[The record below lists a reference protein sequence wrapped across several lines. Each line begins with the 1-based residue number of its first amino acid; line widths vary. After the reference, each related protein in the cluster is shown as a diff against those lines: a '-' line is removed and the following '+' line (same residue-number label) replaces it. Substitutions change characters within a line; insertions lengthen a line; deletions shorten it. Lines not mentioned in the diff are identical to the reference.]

1 MQVIIVVEDETQ
13 IREEVVDW
21 LTFEGYD
28 ARGASNGREA
38 LELIQAQTP
47 DLIISDISMPEM
59 DGYEL
64 ILEVRSNPKWVHIP
78 FIFLTAAADRSAV
91 RYGMTIGADDYITK
105 PFTHA
110 ELMNAVQTR
119 LKKQDILNHQVQE
132 YVSDLT
138 SALDEERKR
147 RQLKSRLIAMF
158 SHDFRN
164 PLSSI
169 LSSSN
174 IIRNYEAKLTPE
186 RKRQHLDRIDGAVHL
201 LTQMMDDMLT
211 MVQVERGQLDFVPMP
226 MDLATFINGIV
237 DEFRVID
244 NGLHTI
250 TYCPTLKRTV
260 NADSRLFR
268 QIVTNLLSNGLKYS
282 PQGSEVVIML
292 NEKDGQVCLCV
303 KDSGI
308 GIPAHNLPKL
318 FECFYRAD
326 NAKTIKGTGIGLCIV
341 KECAERHG
349 GRVSVDSEEGKGSTF
364 MVQFVG
370 I

>member
-1 MQVIIVVEDETQ
+1 MKVVIVVEDEPQ
-13 IREEVVDW
+13 IREELVDW
-21 LTFEGYD
+21 MTFEGYH
-28 ARGASNGREA
+28 ALGASNGRVA
-38 LELIQAQTP
+38 LELIQSTPP
-47 DLIISDISMPEM
+47 DLIISDIAMPEM

-78 FIFLTAAADRSAV
+78 FIFLTAAADRSAM

-105 PFTHA
+105 PFTHTDV
-110 ELMNAVQTR
+110 MTAVHTR
-119 LKKQDILNHQVQE
+119 LKKQDDLNTQVQE
-132 YVSDLT
+132 YVGELT

-147 RQLKSRLIAMF
+147 VKLKSRLIAMF

-201 LTQMMDDMLT
+201 LSQMVDDMLT
-211 MVQVERGQLDFVPMP
+211 VVQMERGQLEFVPLP
-226 MDLATFINGIV
+226 MNLAGFINGIV
-237 DEFRVID
+237 DEFRMID

-250 TYCPTLKRTV
+250 IYKPTLTRQV
-260 NADSRLFR
+260 NADARLIR
-268 QIVTNLLSNGLKYS
+268 QMVSNLLSNALKYS
-282 PQGSEVVIML
+282 SQGSEVGVTL
-292 NEKDGQVCLCV
+292 EEKEGQIFLSMSD
-303 KDSGI
+303 KGI
-308 GIPAHNLPKL
+308 GIPADNLAQL

-326 NAKTIKGTGIGLCIV
+326 NAKEIKGTGIGLCIV

-349 GRVSVDSEEGKGSTF
+349 GHVSVVSEEGKGTTF
-364 MVQFVG
+364 TVVFVG
-370 I
+370 M

>member
-1 MQVIIVVEDETQ
+1 MQVIIVVEDEPQ

-21 LTFEGYD
+21 LTFEGYH
-28 ARGASNGREA
+28 ASGASNGRMA
-38 LELIQAQTP
+38 LDMIQSNMP
-47 DLIISDISMPEM
+47 DLIISDIAMPEM

-64 ILEVRSNPKWVHIP
+64 ILEVRSNPKWAHIP
-78 FIFLTAAADRSAV
+78 FIFLTAAADRSAM

-110 ELMNAVQTR
+110 DVMSAVRTR
-119 LKKQDILNHQVQE
+119 LKKQEVIYSQVQD
-132 YVSDLT
+132 YVGELT

-201 LTQMMDDMLT
+201 LSQMVDDMLT
-211 MVQVERGQLDFVPMP
+211 VVQMERGQLDFVPML
-226 MDLATFINGIV
+226 MNLATFINGIV
-237 DEFRVID
+237 DEFRLID

-250 TYCPTLKRTV
+250 TYQTTLTRQV
-260 NADSRLFR
+260 NADSRLLR
-268 QIVTNLLSNGLKYS
+268 QIVSNLLSNGLKYS
-282 PQGSEVVIML
+282 PNGSEVVINL
-292 NEKDGQVCLCV
+292 EEKDDGVSLSV
-303 KDSGI
+303 KDNGI
-308 GIPAHNLPKL
+308 GIPAHNLPYL

-326 NAKTIKGTGIGLCIV
+326 NAKEIKGTGIGLCII
-341 KECAERHG
+341 KECADRHG
-349 GRVSVDSEEGKGSTF
+349 GQVSVVSEEGKGTTF
-364 MVQFVG
+364 TVWLAG
-370 I
+370 L